1 MVNPVPGV
9 AVATPYGKASSGLW
23 VTCGNHTGVDFP
35 AAPGTPVVAAR
46 PGHAVHV
53 NYGSSF
59 GSHQLAVRCADGSED
74 FYAHMQGRVSS
85 GIDVAAGDRVG
96 EVGNEGNSTGPH
108 LHFERHAGYGW
119 SCSLMRDPQ
128 PSIDYQSEED
138 DMPLSNDDI
147 RRIWEYQIK
156 DPLND
161 NEPIS
166 AAAMLRNIRGHGGKV
181 MDEVLRVPTRV
192 WGWLIK
198 DQLDGGVKKAADTI
212 LMNIRAKQGDR

>member
-1 MVNPVPGV
+1 MVDPVPGYPDIGS
-9 AVATPYGKASSGLW
+9 PYGISGSW
-23 VTCGNHTGVDFP
+23 WTTCGWHSGADIP
-35 AAPGTPVVAAR
+35 APRGDTVVAMR
-46 PGHAVHV
+46 PGHLVHV
-53 NYGSSF
+53 DYGASF
-59 GSHQLAVRCADGSED
+59 GSNQVAVRCSDGSED
-74 FYAHMQGRVSS
+74 YYAHMQWRAPQGE
-85 GIDVAAGDRVG
+85 VAAGEKIG
-96 EVGNEGNSTGPH
+96 EVDNQGSSSGDH
-108 LHFERHAGYGW
+108 LHVERHKGYGW
-119 SCSLMRDPQ
+119 SCALMTDPQ

-198 DQLDGGVKKAADTI
+198 DQLDGGEKKPADTI
-212 LMNIRAKQGDR
+212 LMNIRARQD

>member
-1 MVNPVPGV
+1 MVNPVPSHPDIG
-9 AVATPYGKASSGLW
+9 TPYGISGPYW
-23 VTCGNHTGVDFP
+23 SACSEHTGVDLP
-35 AAPGTPVVAAR
+35 APEGATVVAMR
-46 PGHAVHV
+46 PGHLVHV

-59 GSHQLAVRCADGSED
+59 GPYQVAVRCSDGSED
-74 FYAHMQGRVSS
+74 FVAHMRWRAPQG
-85 GIDVAAGDRVG
+85 DVEAGDKIG
-96 EVGNEGNSTGPH
+96 EVGNLGNSTGNH
-108 LHFERHAGYGW
+108 AHVERHAGYGW

-161 NEPIS
+161 NAPIS

-198 DQLDGGVKKAADTI
+198 DQLDNGVKKAADTI